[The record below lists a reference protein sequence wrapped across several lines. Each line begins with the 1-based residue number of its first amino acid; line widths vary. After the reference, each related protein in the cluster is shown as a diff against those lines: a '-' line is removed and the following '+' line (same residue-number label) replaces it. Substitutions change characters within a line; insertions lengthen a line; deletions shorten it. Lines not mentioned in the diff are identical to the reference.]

1 MGTLEY
7 CWPSSGARRLPVEH
21 YFGIRK
27 MKVTLFFLAA
37 LAITINGK
45 PAPNAEPKAF
55 FGTGLGAIALPA
67 ITNSALIDGLLL
79 GKVAFLK
86 AAILANLL
94 LGSSDESADDAE
106 YGAPAVDSYGA
117 PAQEYAEPAPSYDA
131 PAPTYEEPAATYEE
145 PAVDTYGAPAADPL
159 PSYGATNYYRFY
171 VTRFVGPRDFGLG
184 VAQLSVGCQQ

>member
-1 MGTLEY
+1 MGEY

-55 FGTGLGAIALPA
+55 FGPGLGAIALPA

-86 AAILANLL
+86 AAIPANLL
-94 LGSSDESADDAE
+94 LGSSDEASDEAE

-131 PAPTYEEPAATYEE
+131 PAPAYEEPAPSY
-145 PAVDTYGAPAADPL
+145 DAPAPA
-159 PSYGATNYYRFY
+159 Y
-171 VTRFVGPRDFGLG
+171 
-184 VAQLSVGCQQ
+184 